1 MRRRVSSAVF
11 VAATASASLACS
23 ALVGGGCGPIEYIA
37 TVPLDAAGALAEA
50 KHVGGD
56 KWAPYEV
63 TAAQEYIHKSR
74 ELAGYARFQSSVEF
88 GRKAADNA
96 RKAKQIALE
105 KAALPEA
112 KDETNEVHGG

>member
-1 MRRRVSSAVF
+1 MRRRVRSAVL
-11 VAATASASLACS
+11 LAVSVLSVSISGS
-23 ALVGGGCGPIEYIA
+23 ALVGCGPIEYIA

-96 RKAKQIALE
+96 RKAKQIALNRPSQS
-105 KAALPEA
+105 K
-112 KDETNEVHGG
+112 T